1 MAVVKN
7 KTNDANREY
16 WSHIEEVASEVDKWP
31 NWLANRQGESKAGE
45 KSEPIRVRA
54 ANAGGQGCNDK

>member
-16 WSHIEEVASEVDKWP
+16 WSHIEEVAKQVETWPKWMVDRAGQRTCDQKQG
-31 NWLANRQGESKAGE
+31 AGESK
-45 KSEPIRVRA
+45 KPHS
-54 ANAGGQGCNDK
+54 